1 MLPGRLGFASPLH
14 LPLLSGSWRSR
25 GFVLPLE
32 AGAGPCW
39 WEQEVFGATSTACA
53 HPDARF
59 SSQATS
65 PLTPAARAGSSAT
78 LPRRRPSPSRPTSG
92 GTSSRSRRRSSCL
105 AHALH
110 HPSSCLLCS
119 PARFVPV
126 NPLGS
131 SWCMHSC
138 RCSVVGC
145 GSVGSWWLL
154 PSPNSTAPR
163 PGTTSKGLL
172 AGTSAP
178 SSSGTCPFPGGSTPS
193 CVVAGPGAAQLRAV
207 VPSQLPSWG
216 LLCSQQ
222 LRACTLQL
230 EPGWNI
236 SFLP

>member
-1 MLPGRLGFASPLH
+1 MPT
-14 LPLLSGSWRSR
+14 
-25 GFVLPLE
+25 
-32 AGAGPCW
+32 PC
-39 WEQEVFGATSTACA
+39 TI
-53 HPDARF
+53 P
-59 SSQATS
+59 
-65 PLTPAARAGSSAT
+65 
-78 LPRRRPSPSRPTSG
+78 PR
-92 GTSSRSRRRSSCL
+92 
-105 AHALH
+105 
-110 HPSSCLLCS
+110 LLCS
-119 PARFVPV
+119 PARFVPVVPV

-138 RCSVVGC
+138 RCSAVGC

-154 PSPNSTAPR
+154 PSPNSTAPW

-216 LLCSQQ
+216 SLCSQQ

-230 EPGWNI
+230 ELGLEHQLSSLTQHGAYELAGDGVPPGKGSRRCATCWV
-236 SFLP
+236 